1 MVHASGPHVR
11 GVTWTLH
18 GLTADLVEVRGLSS
32 GMPVAQLA
40 RLQRDATG
48 RIDALRVQSS
58 RIRGLHFGRQ

>member
-1 MVHASGPHVR
+1 VRVSGPHVR
-11 GVTWTLH
+11 GVIWTVH
-18 GLTADLVEVRGLSS
+18 GLTADLLEVRGLSS

-48 RIDALRVQSS
+48 RIEALQVHSS